1 MKSLSGPGTLGWSA
15 WYVSL
20 ARPQATTKTTVAHLQ
35 LAGEGHIV
43 RAIVVYYSVYGNT
56 EKAAK
61 AVRDGLASAG
71 IEAKCKGI
79 QEMKPDDLKAFDTIV
94 FGTPTHMEDIPEDVR
109 RFMESL
115 KPVDLRGK
123 QGAAFDT
130 RYEDEPIG
138 GLSMLEK
145 YMKSYGMKMVLS
157 GLPVLLPSGAGEGP
171 LIKNELPKCTQ
182 FGQSIGE
189 KTLSAT

>member
-1 MKSLSGPGTLGWSA
+1 MA
-15 WYVSL
+15 
-20 ARPQATTKTTVAHLQ
+20 
-35 LAGEGHIV
+35 
-43 RAIVVYYSVYGNT
+43 RAIVVYYTVYGNT
-56 EKAAK
+56 EKAAE

-71 IEAKCKGI
+71 IDVECKRI
-79 QEMKPDDLKAFDTIV
+79 QDTKPDDLKAFDMIV
-94 FGTPTHMEDIPEDVR
+94 IGTPTQMEDVPEDVR
-109 RFMESL
+109 KFMESL

-145 YMKSYGMKMVLS
+145 YMKSYGMKIASS

-171 LIKNELPKCTQ
+171 LIENELSKCNE
-182 FGQSIGE
+182 FGKSIAKKILTE
-189 KTLSAT
+189 AP

>member
-1 MKSLSGPGTLGWSA
+1 M
-15 WYVSL
+15 
-20 ARPQATTKTTVAHLQ
+20 
-35 LAGEGHIV
+35 V
-43 RAIVVYYSVYGNT
+43 RAIVVYYTVYGNT

-71 IEAKCKGI
+71 VEAECRRI
-79 QEMKPDDLKAFDTIV
+79 QETKPDDLKAFDLII
-94 FGTPTHMEDIPEDVR
+94 FGTPTHMEDIPDDVR

-123 QGAAFDT
+123 EGAAFDT

-138 GLSMLEK
+138 GLSQLEK
-145 YMKSYGMKMVLS
+145 YMKSYGIRIVSS

-171 LIKNELPKCTQ
+171 LITDELSKCTR
-182 FGQSIGE
+182 FGKSIGE
-189 KTLSAT
+189 KIIKNAQ

>member
-1 MKSLSGPGTLGWSA
+1 
-15 WYVSL
+15 
-20 ARPQATTKTTVAHLQ
+20 
-35 LAGEGHIV
+35 V

-61 AVRDGLASAG
+61 AVCDGLASAG
-71 IEAKCKGI
+71 MEAECKRIKGI
-79 QEMKPDDLKAFDTIV
+79 KPDDLKAFDTIV

-123 QGAAFDT
+123 EGAAFDT

-145 YMKSYGMKMVLS
+145 YMKSYGMRMVSS

-171 LIKNELPKCTQ
+171 LIQNELSKCIQ
-182 FGQSIGE
+182 FGKSIGE
-189 KTLSAT
+189 KILTDAP

>member
-1 MKSLSGPGTLGWSA
+1 M
-15 WYVSL
+15 
-20 ARPQATTKTTVAHLQ
+20 
-35 LAGEGHIV
+35 V

-71 IEAKCKGI
+71 IEAECKRI
-79 QEMKPDDLKAFDTIV
+79 QDMKPDDLKTFDMIV

-115 KPVDLRGK
+115 KQVDLRGK
-123 QGAAFDT
+123 EGAAFDT

-138 GLSMLEK
+138 GLSMLEE
-145 YMKSYGMKMVLS
+145 YMKSYGMKMVSS

-171 LIKNELPKCTQ
+171 LIKNELSKCTQ
-182 FGQSIGE
+182 FGKMIGE
-189 KTLSAT
+189 KIFTDAP

>member
-1 MKSLSGPGTLGWSA
+1 M
-15 WYVSL
+15 
-20 ARPQATTKTTVAHLQ
+20 
-35 LAGEGHIV
+35 V

-71 IEAKCKGI
+71 IEAECSRI
-79 QEMKPDDLKAFDTIV
+79 RDMKPDDLKAFDTIV

-115 KPVDLRGK
+115 KSVDLGGK
-123 QGAAFDT
+123 EGAPFDT

-145 YMKSYGMKMVLS
+145 YMTSYGMKMVSS

-171 LIKNELPKCTQ
+171 LIKNELSKCAQ
-182 FGQSIGE
+182 FGKSIGE
-189 KTLSAT
+189 KILTDAP